1 MKTHLTIAAAL
12 LLAAC
17 SNESPPAEK
26 EADQPT
32 ATAGTAE
39 NEGTEPSAPADAPAE
54 QTVAQNQP
62 PAEADPAPLAA
73 PDAALGRKEFNAC
86 AVCHSVDEGGAARV
100 GPNLFGVYGQP
111 AGQRDG
117 FAYSPALR
125 DSGLTWDD
133 ETLDAFI
140 ENPQT
145 LVSRNRMAY
154 PGQRDAQKRAN
165 IIAYIK
171 TLQP

>member
-1 MKTHLTIAAAL
+1 MKTHLPIAAAL

-26 EADQPT
+26 EATQPT
-32 ATAGTAE
+32 APAEIETAE
-39 NEGTEPSAPADAPAE
+39 PSAPAE

-62 PAEADPAPLAA
+62 APAEAETAPPAA
-73 PDAALGRKEFNAC
+73 PDATLGRKDFNAC

-100 GPNLFGVYGQP
+100 GPNLFGVYGQA
-111 AGQRDG
+111 AGQREG
-117 FAYSPALR
+117 FAFSPAMR

-133 ETLDAFI
+133 ETLNAFI
-140 ENPQT
+140 ENPQG

-171 TLQP
+171 TLQPAAD

>member
-1 MKTHLTIAAAL
+1 MKTHLAIAAAL

-17 SNESPPAEK
+17 SNERPPAEK
-26 EADQPT
+26 EAAQP
-32 ATAGTAE
+32 AA
-39 NEGTEPSAPADAPAE
+39 PSAPVETAAAETTAPNESVAE
-54 QTVAQNQP
+54 SPP
-62 PAEADPAPLAA
+62 PAADPAE
-73 PDAALGRKEFNAC
+73 LGRKEFGAC
-86 AVCHSVDEGGAARV
+86 AVCHSAREGEAARV

-117 FAYSPALR
+117 FAYSRALIE
-125 DSGLTWDD
+125 SGLVWDD
-133 ETLDAFI
+133 ATLDAFI
-140 ENPQT
+140 ENPQK

-165 IIAYIK
+165 LIAYLK